1 MSRLFWKIF
10 LWFLVAMFLV
20 GSTLALSVASS
31 RSAEEGR
38 HIRSFVER
46 VVRAEA
52 EHAARVY
59 ETGGPTEL
67 QKYLAE
73 MNEDGVATAGM
84 FDASRRDLLKGALD
98 PHLDSLAARAL
109 GTYETQFEWSRS
121 SRLLAQRTYGPSG
134 KPYVF
139 YTNAVP
145 PPLGPLPPNLRDLL
159 FRIAMIVAVGVLLCW
174 WLAHYITSPVLRL
187 QAAVRE
193 VAAGKL
199 NTRVGSAL
207 GGRQDEIGVLGHDF
221 DQMAEHIETLMNV
234 QRRLLQA
241 ISHELRSPLARMNVA
256 TGIGRQRSGPE
267 LQSSWDRIQKE
278 TDRLNEMIS
287 QLLTLTRLESD
298 TNVAAR
304 KTIELS
310 LFLQEIVADADFE
323 ARSVERSVILLVSE
337 PLLVTAN
344 PVQLRSAVENVLR
357 NAIRYTDC
365 GTQIEVSLLA
375 DVNEGKATAII
386 QVADHGPGV
395 PEPDLA
401 NIFRPFYRVA
411 DARERDTG
419 GVGLGLAITDHAM
432 RLHGGTASARNSPH
446 NGLIIELR
454 LPSLSHPRTIPSLVA
469 PVEHAPRA
477 QRT

>member
-20 GSTLALSVASS
+20 GSTLAISVVSS
-31 RSAEEGR
+31 RSPEGGR
-38 HIRSFVER
+38 HIGSFVER
-46 VVRAEA
+46 VVRAEG

-59 ETGGPTEL
+59 EIAGPTEL

-73 MNEDGVATAGM
+73 LTEDGGATAGM
-84 FDASRRDLLKGALD
+84 FDANGRNLSNGASE
-98 PHLDSLAARAL
+98 PNLDSLVARTL
-109 GTYETQFEWSRS
+109 STHETQFEWSKK
-121 SRLLAQRTYGPSG
+121 LLAQRAYGPSG
-134 KPYVF
+134 RPYVF
-139 YTNAVP
+139 YTAAI
-145 PPLGPLPPNLRDLL
+145 PPLGPPPAHLPGLL
-159 FRIAMIVAVGVLLCW
+159 ARIAMIVAVGVLLCW

-193 VAAGKL
+193 IAAGNL
-199 NTRVGSAL
+199 NSRVGSAL
-207 GGRQDEIGVLGHDF
+207 GRRRDEIAVLGHDF
-221 DQMAEHIETLMNV
+221 DRMAEHIETLMNV

-256 TGIGRQRSGPE
+256 TGIGRKRSGPE

-287 QLLTLTRLESD
+287 QLLTLSRLESEANL
-298 TNVAAR
+298 TVR

-323 ARSVERSVILLVSE
+323 ARSLERSVILVLSE

-344 PVQLRSAVENVLR
+344 AAQLRSAIENVLR
-357 NAIRYTDC
+357 NAIRYTGR
-365 GTQIEVSLLA
+365 GTQVEVNLLA
-375 DVNEGKATAII
+375 EVNKGKNTAII
-386 QVADHGPGV
+386 QVTDHGPGV

-432 RLHGGTASARNSPH
+432 RLHGGTASARNSPPH
-446 NGLIIELR
+446 GLMIELR
-454 LPSLSHPRTIPSLVA
+454 LPTLSRPRSTASSMP
-469 PVEHAPRA
+469 PVEHASTTQHP
-477 QRT
+477 

>member
-1 MSRLFWKIF
+1 
-10 LWFLVAMFLV
+10 
-20 GSTLALSVASS
+20 
-31 RSAEEGR
+31 
-38 HIRSFVER
+38 
-46 VVRAEA
+46 
-52 EHAARVY
+52 
-59 ETGGPTEL
+59 
-67 QKYLAE
+67 
-73 MNEDGVATAGM
+73 
-84 FDASRRDLLKGALD
+84 
-98 PHLDSLAARAL
+98 
-109 GTYETQFEWSRS
+109 
-121 SRLLAQRTYGPSG
+121 
-134 KPYVF
+134 
-139 YTNAVP
+139 
-145 PPLGPLPPNLRDLL
+145 
-159 FRIAMIVAVGVLLCW
+159 
-174 WLAHYITSPVLRL
+174 
-187 QAAVRE
+187 
-193 VAAGKL
+193 
-199 NTRVGSAL
+199 
-207 GGRQDEIGVLGHDF
+207 
-221 DQMAEHIETLMNV
+221 
-234 QRRLLQA
+234 
-241 ISHELRSPLARMNVA
+241 MNVA

-278 TDRLNEMIS
+278 TDRLDEMIS

-337 PLLVTAN
+337 PLLVSAN

-375 DVNEGKATAII
+375 DVNNGNTMAIM

-454 LPSLSHPRTIPSLVA
+454 LPSLSHPRTIPSLGPSVG
-469 PVEHAPRA
+469 RA

>member
-20 GSTLALSVASS
+20 GSTLALSIASR

-38 HIRSFVER
+38 RIRSFAER
-46 VVRAEA
+46 VVRLEA

-59 ETGGPTEL
+59 EIGGPAEL

-73 MNEDGVATAGM
+73 MNETEPSAVGL
-84 FDASRRDLLKGALD
+84 FDAGGKDVLTGEPDA
-98 PHLDSLAARAL
+98 HLESLIGRAL
-109 GTYETQFEWSRS
+109 RTYEAQFEVTRF

-139 YTNAVP
+139 YTNAAAP
-145 PPLGPLPPNLRDLL
+145 PGGPFPPNLRDFL
-159 FRIAMIVAVGVLLCW
+159 FRVALIVTVGVLVCW

-187 QAAVRE
+187 QAAVRQI
-193 VAAGKL
+193 AAGRL
-199 NTRVGSAL
+199 NTRVGAAL
-207 GGRQDEIGVLGHDF
+207 GGRRDEIAALGHDF
-221 DQMAEHIETLMNV
+221 DLMAEHIETLMNV

-256 TGIGRQRSGPE
+256 MAIGRQRSGPK
-267 LQSSWDRIQKE
+267 LQGSWDRIQKE
-278 TDRLNEMIS
+278 SDRLNEMIS
-287 QLLTLTRLESD
+287 QLLTLTRLESE

-304 KTIELS
+304 ATLELS
-310 LFLQEIVADADFE
+310 MFLQEIIADADFE
-323 ARSVERSVILLVSE
+323 ARSMERSVILASSE
-337 PLLVTAN
+337 PQLVNAN
-344 PVQLRSAVENVLR
+344 AALLRSAVENVVR
-357 NAIRYTDC
+357 NAIRYTER

-375 DVNEGKATAII
+375 DVDKGKNTAII

-395 PEPDLA
+395 PEPDLG

-419 GVGLGLAITDHAM
+419 GVGLGLAITEHAM
-432 RLHGGTASARNSPH
+432 RLQGGTVCARNSSPH
-446 NGLIIELR
+446 GLIVELR
-454 LPSLSHPRTIPSLVA
+454 LPSLSCPPTSPSL
-469 PVEHAPRA
+469 PVQLDRMLS
-477 QRT
+477 Q